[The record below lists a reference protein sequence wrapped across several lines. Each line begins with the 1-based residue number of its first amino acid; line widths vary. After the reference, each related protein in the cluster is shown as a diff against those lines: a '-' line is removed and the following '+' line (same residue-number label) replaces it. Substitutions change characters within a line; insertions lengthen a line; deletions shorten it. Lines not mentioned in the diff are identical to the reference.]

1 MNDNNTSNSLY
12 NHISVMLQP
21 LINVSLQLKLPGLSN
36 DKPEYLDFTQF
47 VVSFDVWYSVIFSGD
62 SLK

>member
-1 MNDNNTSNSLY
+1 
-12 NHISVMLQP
+12 MLQP